1 MPLWDLQFP
10 KATVKK
16 IILVLNII
24 IHRTC
29 SNQRLQTRVCLSLK
43 KLHSTTHLSNQA
55 AIRHT
60 SSNNWEKRI
69 YIFFTIHLFTLS
81 DILKEVLL
89 INLIDSCWL
98 FLVVFPTFTVHSFA
112 AGIQDIFSP
121 ERMGCSLCPTL
132 IHTHTH
138 THSHSPAPTPETPNS
153 TVSPSTTRWP
163 QPDAHFNQLL
173 HQRYNPRWNLIP
185 LFFWSLRTRR
195 SEDGWWQ
202 GGSYG
207 QRPLRP
213 IWDSAP
219 TVYRIERTEP

>member
-1 MPLWDLQFP
+1 MFKP
-10 KATVKK
+10 KITNESVFVTKK
-16 IILVLNII
+16 KPTAQHIFKIKQQLDTQAQITDRKEYIYFLPFI
-24 IHRTC
+24 
-29 SNQRLQTRVCLSLK
+29 SSLSQTFWKKFCWSTSLI
-43 KLHSTTHLSNQA
+43 SV
-55 AIRHT
+55 
-60 SSNNWEKRI
+60 
-69 YIFFTIHLFTLS
+69 
-81 DILKEVLL
+81 D
-89 INLIDSCWL
+89 
-98 FLVVFPTFTVHSFA
+98 
-112 AGIQDIFSP
+112 
-121 ERMGCSLCPTL
+121 CSLWSFLRSLC
-132 IHTHTH
+132 IHSLQASKTFFLQKGWVVPSVQPWSTHTH

-173 HQRYNPRWNLIP
+173 HQRYNPHWNLIP